1 MDSISQLEGLK
12 KIASELSI
20 NIITGSLFD
29 SEITV
34 KSGHC
39 KVNGNST
46 IIIDNLLS
54 NQEQSEIIIQVL
66 RKLDLDSVYLPAWI
80 REHLEPDNSI

>member
-39 KVNGNST
+39 KVNGKST
-46 IIIDNLLS
+46 IIIDSLLS

-66 RKLDLDSVYLPAWI
+66 KELDLEAVYLPAWI
-80 REHLEPDNSI
+80 REHLESDNSL